1 MSKDAAAHR
10 SAIVLSVV
18 LLLLVFLGNGC
29 GSSTNAPPTPPI
41 PPAPPTPLFPQTQLE
56 GKCLPKFE
64 VSLPIFG
71 PAGSVPRVDAA
82 AHPNLT
88 VTMTEIDQP
97 VLPQVSMSHA
107 VPS

>member
-1 MSKDAAAHR
+1 MSKDAAGYR

-18 LLLLVFLGNGC
+18 LLLLAFLGNGC
-29 GSSTNAPPTPPI
+29 GSTNAPPTPPV
-41 PPAPPTPLFPQTQLE
+41 PPAPPTPLFPQTQLL

-64 VSLPIFG
+64 VSLPVFG
-71 PAGSVPRVDAA
+71 PAGSVSRVDAT

-97 VLPQVSMSHA
+97 VLPQGFYVICGTS
-107 VPS
+107 